1 MTCSRCNACPG
12 WTARSLIRVLALRLG
27 QSDTACP
34 TSLRS
39 MQNPPSSLTCKGA
52 IPFGSE
58 RRACGAPIPGDSG
71 WMSLRTRARTPETQ
85 LASLIACPP
94 PTLKLG
100 WVTLPDSGC
109 ARPHQRHLDGW
120 FVRPTHSYDAN
131 ESTPPRTHTVLQ
143 TASVRRGEEAPFR
156 SSNRLPSQA

>member
-12 WTARSLIRVLALRLG
+12 WMASSLIRVLALRRG

-58 RRACGAPIPGDSG
+58 HRACEAPTPGADG
-71 WMSLRTRARTPETQ
+71 WMSLRARAGT
-85 LASLIACPP
+85 
-94 PTLKLG
+94 
-100 WVTLPDSGC
+100 
-109 ARPHQRHLDGW
+109 
-120 FVRPTHSYDAN
+120 
-131 ESTPPRTHTVLQ
+131 LQ
-143 TASVRRGEEAPFR
+143 TR
-156 SSNRLPSQA
+156 

>member
-12 WTARSLIRVLALRLG
+12 WMASSLIRVLALRRG

-58 RRACGAPIPGDSG
+58 YRSEAPTPGVGG
-71 WMSLRTRARTPETQ
+71 WMSLRAGTLETQ
-85 LASLIACPP
+85 
-94 PTLKLG
+94 
-100 WVTLPDSGC
+100 
-109 ARPHQRHLDGW
+109 
-120 FVRPTHSYDAN
+120 
-131 ESTPPRTHTVLQ
+131 
-143 TASVRRGEEAPFR
+143 
-156 SSNRLPSQA
+156 